1 LKLSSSIPAMVDRL
15 LWPALLALLAGL
27 GYLLVT
33 LPPTVAQHW
42 RDTASEHRIFSMVYL
57 GMVAAG
63 GLLLLF
69 VWGIMVWAV
78 LSRMRERGRKKRLP
92 PPSALS
98 ASQKER
104 EFKKRLEAA
113 ERAAERVEAREQEA
127 GNGGDKALA
136 PPRPSEESRDLRK
149 SVDTLKRKIEKR
161 TLEITAF
168 GAVSS
173 GKSSLLNALLGE
185 ERFATDPRGGTTL
198 GAEEVPLKMEGEK
211 AGEGRIILRD
221 TPGLGEVL
229 GERRASA
236 AVSSAQD
243 ADLVLLVASG
253 ALRDFEFEALRALV
267 NMEKRVLICLNKED
281 WYTREDFETVLK
293 QLREQVYGMDPW
305 VTPDDVI
312 AVRAKPSIQRRI
324 REMADGTMREDEIV
338 SPPDIAALEKRLREV
353 VRKDGPDLLLA
364 NLLLRSRGV
373 AARAR
378 AVAKGK

>member
-1 LKLSSSIPAMVDRL
+1 LKLSSSISALIDRL
-15 LWPALLALLAGL
+15 LWPAFLALLAGL
-27 GYLLVT
+27 GYLLVM
-33 LPPTVAQHW
+33 LPPVVAQHW
-42 RDTASEHRIFSMVYL
+42 RETASGHRIFSMVYL

-69 VWGIMVWAV
+69 VWGVLAWAV
-78 LSRMRERGRKKRLP
+78 VSRLRERGRKKRLP

-104 EFKKRLEAA
+104 ELKKRLEAA
-113 ERAAERVEAREQEA
+113 ERAAERVESREQAA
-127 GNGGDKALA
+127 GAGAPTLA
-136 PPRPSEESRDLRK
+136 SGPSEESRELRRT
-149 SVDTLKRKIEKR
+149 VETLRRKIEKR

-198 GAEEVPLKMEGEK
+198 GAEEVPLRMEGEK
-211 AGEGRIILRD
+211 PGEGRIILRD

-229 GERRASA
+229 GERRARA

-243 ADLVLLVASG
+243 ADLVLLVVSG
-253 ALRDFEFEALRALV
+253 ALRDFELEALRALV

-281 WYTREDFETVLK
+281 WYTREDFDTVLK

-305 VTPDDVI
+305 VTRDDVI
-312 AVRAKPSIQRRI
+312 PVRARPAVQRRVV
-324 REMADGTMREDEIV
+324 EMADGTVREEEVV